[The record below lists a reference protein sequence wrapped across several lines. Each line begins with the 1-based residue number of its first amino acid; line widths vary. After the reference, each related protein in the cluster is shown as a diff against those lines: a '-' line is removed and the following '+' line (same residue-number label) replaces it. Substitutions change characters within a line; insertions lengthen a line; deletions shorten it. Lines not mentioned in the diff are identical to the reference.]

1 MASVS
6 ELGSPES
13 PVPRIEK
20 NASYTNEREKKGVKV
35 NDDVRFSHPKRNEGP
50 MVRARTS
57 IELPKPKALQV
68 IRDDL
73 SISRK
78 SSRIIEDPMVA

>member
-6 ELGSPES
+6 EIDSPES
-13 PVPRIEK
+13 PVPRVER
-20 NASYTNEREKKGVKV
+20 NEREKKGVKV
-35 NDDVRFSHPKRNEGP
+35 NEDVRFSNSKLKEGAV
-50 MVRARTS
+50 MRARTS